1 MDLRVDETSISK
13 RLKPT
18 QILLCDAMDIGQ
30 VEDPTTVLIG
40 SEKAGVDSKGKTKIC
55 YDKKWDDHVKDASAS
70 DQGNSVSVAGSEDS
84 NNPLKSSTSGSINS
98 NNLNSSNSD
107 ISYHD
112 DDNDC
117 DEDCDDY
124 ADDVSDY
131 GDNDD
136 FLYEDDYSIMQ
147 SHFDHVDLPPGVEA
161 SIPWLKDPTP
171 IVNVPSG
178 LGESTGPGPAESVKS
193 TTSNLAG
200 SKVKS
205 ASTSTSIVSRESGS
219 DQKEEGN
226 EEHDVMQTFQSFKH
240 FDVVDDFS
248 DHHYSNLTLS
258 GEKQPKEWAKRIQD
272 EWKILEKDLPDTIY
286 VRVYE
291 ARMDLLRAVIIGPSG
306 TPYHDGLFVFD
317 CFFPPKYPSEPPM
330 VYYYSGGLRLN
341 PNLYNCGKVCLSLLG
356 TWHGQQTEM
365 WVPGQSTMLQVLVS
379 IQALILNDRPF
390 FNEPGYETS
399 YVGDEGDRRSRK
411 YNEDVFVLSLK
422 TMIYTLR
429 RPPKHFEAFVAGHF
443 RKCARDIMVACQAYK
458 EGAKVGSVV
467 VKDGVPD
474 PDKIEKGSSEDFKGT
489 MQKMIN
495 LVVKEFVKNG
505 STDCEQFQASRS

>member
-1 MDLRVDETSISK
+1 
-13 RLKPT
+13 
-18 QILLCDAMDIGQ
+18 MDIEQ
-30 VEDPTTVLIG
+30 VEDPKTVLIG
-40 SEKAGVDSKGKTKIC
+40 SEKTGIDSKGKTKIC
-55 YDKKWDDHVKDASAS
+55 YEKKWEDHVKDASAS
-70 DQGNSVSVAGSEDS
+70 DQGNSVSVAGYEDS
-84 NNPLKSSTSGSINS
+84 NNPFKISTSGSIIS
-98 NNLNSSNSD
+98 NALNSSNSD
-107 ISYHD
+107 LSYHD
-112 DDNDC
+112 D

-147 SHFDHVDLPPGVEA
+147 SHFDNVDLPPGVEA
-161 SIPWLKDPTP
+161 SIPWLKDPAP
-171 IVNVPSG
+171 IGNVSPA
-178 LGESTGPGPAESVKS
+178 LGASTAPCPAESKKA
-193 TTSNLAG
+193 TTSNLANRE
-200 SKVKS
+200 VKA
-205 ASTSTSIVSRESGS
+205 ASTSTSVVQRESES

-226 EEHDVMQTFQSFKH
+226 EEHGVMQKFQSFKH

-248 DHHYSNLTLS
+248 DHHYSNLTSS

-272 EWKILEKDLPDTIY
+272 EWKILEKDLPETIY

-317 CFFPPKYPSEPPM
+317 CFFPPKYPNEPPM

-379 IQALILNDRPF
+379 IQALILNARPF
-390 FNEPGYETS
+390 FNEPGHETS
-399 YVGDEGDRRSRK
+399 YVGAEGDRRSRK
-411 YNEDVFVLSLK
+411 YNEEVFILSLK

-429 RPPKHFEAFVAGHF
+429 RPPKHFEDFVAGHF
-443 RKCARDIMVACQAYK
+443 RNRACDIIVACQAYK
-458 EGAKVGSVV
+458 EGATVGSVV

-474 PDKIEKGSSEDFKGT
+474 SNKLVKGSSEEFKGT
-489 MQKMIN
+489 MPKMIN
-495 LVVKEFVKNG
+495 AMVKEFVNHG
-505 STDCEQFQASRS
+505 SADCVQYQTSRS